1 MPAAALHLEL
11 VFSRPETTLSVTRG
25 AARLLMDM
33 GYAPLLEV
41 CLPNGRRADVM
52 ALGPKGDIVICEVK
66 SGIEDYRVDRKW
78 PEYAPFCDAFFF
90 AVAPEFPQDVLPDE
104 PGLIVADGFGG
115 AVVRDAPVSPLAPA
129 RRKALTLAF
138 ARLGALRTMREGEGL
153 GLRGIDAGI
162 PGSGRLAE
170 SHGTGGGDLSTNATI
185 SERGEIRSDTAG
197 ASRGCIG
204 PREHR

>member
-1 MPAAALHLEL
+1 MPAPAVHLEL

-25 AARLLMDM
+25 AARLLADM

-52 ALGPKGDIVICEVK
+52 ALGRKGDIVICEVK
-66 SGIEDYRVDRKW
+66 SGIDDYRVDRKW

-90 AVAPEFPQDVLPDE
+90 AVAPEFPQDILPDE

-115 AVVRDAPVSPLAPA
+115 AVVRDAPVLSLAPA

-138 ARLGALRTMREGEGL
+138 ARLGAMRLMRE
-153 GLRGIDAGI
+153 
-162 PGSGRLAE
+162 
-170 SHGTGGGDLSTNATI
+170 
-185 SERGEIRSDTAG
+185 
-197 ASRGCIG
+197 
-204 PREHR
+204 

>member
-1 MPAAALHLEL
+1 VTAAALHLEL

-25 AARLLMDM
+25 AARLLADM

-52 ALGPKGDIVICEVK
+52 ALGRKGDIVICEVK

-78 PEYAPFCDAFFF
+78 GEYAPFCDAFFF
-90 AVAPEFPQDVLPDE
+90 AVAPEFPDGVLAIE

-115 AVVRDAPVSPLAPA
+115 AVVRDAPVKPLAPA

-138 ARLGALRTMREGEGL
+138 ARLAATRLLREPTS
-153 GLRGIDAGI
+153 A
-162 PGSGRLAE
+162 
-170 SHGTGGGDLSTNATI
+170 
-185 SERGEIRSDTAG
+185 
-197 ASRGCIG
+197 
-204 PREHR
+204 